1 MYTESDYRSAAA
13 AVRRE
18 LLIVLGLLAVTVA
31 LLCTGLGIRSRL
43 LAILGTIVGLWAVYS
58 CYVIRFL
65 PWFRYNRF
73 LESLRTGRRR
83 ETECYFVS
91 LADSVRTVDGVA
103 IHDVSA
109 SLDPE
114 GEDQRLFYWDDDK
127 RPLPD
132 VAPGQ
137 KLKIESFGN
146 FITAWEVL

>member
-1 MYTESDYRSAAA
+1 MYSETDFRKASAAM
-13 AVRRE
+13 RRE
-18 LLIVLGLLAVTVA
+18 LAIVLVLLAVTIA
-31 LLCTGLGIRSRL
+31 MLCTGLAIRSRI
-43 LAILGTIVGLWAVYS
+43 LAVVGTIVGLWAVYS

-73 LESLRTGRRR
+73 LENLRTGRRR

-103 IHDVSA
+103 IHDMSA

-127 RPLPD
+127 PLPQLT
-132 VAPGQ
+132 AGQ

-146 FITAWEVL
+146 FITACEVL